1 MYFHNFNMRPN
12 FFFPFQSNYIP
23 MVKLKIEASVQNH
36 YKNKIGREDWILFQR
51 WRLGILK
58 ITFCPSMFTYFS
70 SVKSRLTLNY
80 LMHAWLEIENA
91 YREARGLY
99 GTLRFL
105 RMIMIND
112 SIMLISSRTYEAR
125 VHGSC
130 PSSLRIFF
138 CRQRKRR
145 RVKGKT
151 FLSRKH
157 SVKLSYT
164 GRVVSYFLD
173 KNKLLILVDEREA
186 RGGHH
191 AA

>member
-1 MYFHNFNMRPN
+1 MRPN
-12 FFFPFQSNYIP
+12 FFFPFQSNYIQ

-58 ITFCPSMFTYFS
+58 ITFCSSMFTYFS
-70 SVKSRLTLNY
+70 SGKNRLTLNY

-112 SIMLISSRTYEAR
+112 SLCWYHHARCYEAR

-138 CRQRKRR
+138 LSTKKASSCKRETFFCRGNAVSSHHIRKWWPVISLTR
-145 RVKGKT
+145 T
-151 FLSRKH
+151 NF
-157 SVKLSYT
+157 
-164 GRVVSYFLD
+164 
-173 KNKLLILVDEREA
+173 
-186 RGGHH
+186 
-191 AA
+191 

>member
-1 MYFHNFNMRPN
+1 MRPN
-12 FFFPFQSNYIP
+12 FFFPFQSNYIQ

-58 ITFCPSMFTYFS
+58 ITFCSSMFTYFS
-70 SVKSRLTLNY
+70 SGKNRLTLNY

-112 SIMLISSRTYEAR
+112 SLCWYHHARCYEAR

-138 CRQRKRR
+138 WSTKKASSCKRETFFCRGNAVSSHHIRKWWPVISLTR
-145 RVKGKT
+145 T
-151 FLSRKH
+151 NF
-157 SVKLSYT
+157 
-164 GRVVSYFLD
+164 
-173 KNKLLILVDEREA
+173 
-186 RGGHH
+186 
-191 AA
+191 

>member
-1 MYFHNFNMRPN
+1 MRPN

-80 LMHAWLEIENA
+80 LMHAWLEIEKCVSRGTWVIWHAKIFEND
-91 YREARGLY
+91 YDQFPLCWYHHARC
-99 GTLRFL
+99 
-105 RMIMIND
+105 
-112 SIMLISSRTYEAR
+112 YEAR

-130 PSSLRIFF
+130 LSSLRIFF
-138 CRQRKRR
+138 LSTKKASSCKRENFFCRGNT
-145 RVKGKT
+145 V
-151 FLSRKH
+151 S
-157 SVKLSYT
+157 SYHIREGWPVISLT
-164 GRVVSYFLD
+164 RTYF
-173 KNKLLILVDEREA
+173 
-186 RGGHH
+186 
-191 AA
+191 